1 VTPDQQ
7 LALLRRFEPVI
18 RYTRGEM
25 FLPASVADYVAE
37 SELVVADGERREVL
51 APRGS
56 LTLEKLAELG
66 RKHVGGRL
74 SLERVERP
82 FGRAEYREW
91 RRRPDRTRFTP
102 VSRFAAVGLLARL
115 VDAGLRLT
123 LLLRGRSPGG
133 FTAAAQQAYAAAP
146 DGDTCC
152 YYGHVTN
159 DAGYVVVQYW
169 YFYAMNDWRS
179 SFGGVN
185 DHEADWEQVTIF
197 LADDGSGG
205 DLRLAW
211 VAFSSHDEVG
221 DDLRRRSDDP
231 DIEWVG
237 EHPVVYAGAGSHSGA
252 YLPGEYV
259 VTVAPPLPGWLAR
272 LRRLWIRLWP
282 WRNEDDSSGF
292 GIPYIDYRRG
302 DGPTV
307 GPGGERPWTPILVDD
322 TTAWLRDYR
331 GLWGLDTRDPLGGER
346 APAGPRYERNG
357 SVRDSWGQPVSWA
370 GLDKQPPTATAA
382 RALSIEQLELL
393 RGELADVERQLVDRR
408 QRLRASA
415 SAGYVR
421 GWSPRHPGPVV
432 HELQADV
439 AVLRARQRQLS
450 SLVEDLEV
458 AVDSPPQPAPVHAHL
473 SHRSLPI
480 DSAARPYGRVL
491 RVWTAAS
498 ASLLLALLGVLLLFD
513 AISTVRALALAGVMV
528 VIEAILRRRVGGI
541 VAGVLIIGVA
551 LGAATHVVELI
562 RDNLA
567 EWLGVLL
574 IIFAVYL
581 ATQTVRE
588 AIRTR

>member
-25 FLPASVADYVAE
+25 FLPASVADYVAG

-56 LTLEKLAELG
+56 LNLEKLAELG

-102 VSRFAAVGLLARL
+102 VSRFAVVGLLARL

-123 LLLRGRSPGG
+123 LLLRGRIPGG

-146 DGDTCC
+146 DRDTCC
-152 YYGHVTN
+152 YYGHVTT

-382 RALSIEQLELL
+382 RACRSSSWSCCAASWPTSSANSSIGASGCGHPLPP
-393 RGELADVERQLVDRR
+393 GTSVVGRR
-408 QRLRASA
+408 VTRAPWCMNCKPTLPCCGPGSGSFPA
-415 SAGYVR
+415 SSR
-421 GWSPRHPGPVV
+421 ISRSPST
-432 HELQADV
+432 
-439 AVLRARQRQLS
+439 VLRSQRRCTPIS
-450 SLVEDLEV
+450 
-458 AVDSPPQPAPVHAHL
+458 ATGRC
-473 SHRSLPI
+473 RS
-480 DSAARPYGRVL
+480 
-491 RVWTAAS
+491 TAQRDPTGGCCAC
-498 ASLLLALLGVLLLFD
+498 GP
-513 AISTVRALALAGVMV
+513 
-528 VIEAILRRRVGGI
+528 RRRRRCCSPSWVCCCCS
-541 VAGVLIIGVA
+541 
-551 LGAATHVVELI
+551 TPS
-562 RDNLA
+562 R
-567 EWLGVLL
+567 
-574 IIFAVYL
+574 
-581 ATQTVRE
+581 R
-588 AIRTR
+588 